1 MFETFWNLT
10 VPKLLIIRDIRLGLI
25 NRMFQLGVIFYLI
38 YSLSYTESYY
48 NLEVPRG
55 YITSKWAES
64 NKLYETQRT
73 YMTNTSAFE
82 YCNSTDHNYIYSLPY
97 WDYRN
102 ISCVNLPYSE
112 LYEKGEN
119 EFFFMTMFTENK
131 IRIESDLG
139 NRSACNIYDKL
150 DGNEL
155 CQNYKNYYTVGVE
168 DMNFV
173 FDYKYL
179 TSFQSGGN
187 YGDDTSR
194 SVKTLIY
201 DSKSKHIKTFKEN
214 QNIQFTLKEWLDI
227 VNINLDDYNGATKT
241 SETDDITIFN
251 PKYPQYRTT
260 GIQIVVNIECSNRIK
275 TTREKYGTT
284 LCKIFPEINE
294 GWASK
299 GSSITYEKYPETLL
313 TNYSSHYYDRYR
325 YGIKFDFF
333 VSGEMGEFSINNLI
347 NTIINSVV
355 LMGSCA
361 AIIVLVISNL
371 CCNYTEKIIEER
383 VKQSELNVNTVS
395 GCCVKKNPPENT
407 IIKGRGVI
415 KTIEV

>member
-1 MFETFWNLT
+1 MFESFWNLT
-10 VPKLLIIRDIRLGLI
+10 VPKLLIIRDIRLGII
-25 NRMFQLGVIFYLI
+25 NRIFQLGVIFYLI
-38 YSLSYTESYY
+38 YSLAFTESYY

-64 NKLYETQRT
+64 NTLYQTQRK
-73 YMTNTSAFE
+73 YMNNVSAFN
-82 YCNSTDHNYIYSLPY
+82 YCNNSNHNYIYSLPY

-131 IRIESDLG
+131 IKLESNLE
-139 NRSACNIYDKL
+139 NYSSCEIYDRL

-168 DMNFV
+168 DMKFI

-179 TSFQSGGN
+179 TSFQIGGN
-187 YGDDTSR
+187 FGDKNSKP
-194 SVKTLIY
+194 VETLIY
-201 DSKSKHIKTFKEN
+201 NSKNKLVKKFKKN
-214 QNIQFTLKEWLDI
+214 RNIEFTLKEWLNI
-227 VNINLDDYNGATKT
+227 VNVDLEDYNSATKL
-241 SETDDITIFN
+241 SEVDSISIKM

-260 GIQIVVNIECSNRIK
+260 GIQIIVNIQCSNLIK
-275 TTREKYGTT
+275 TTQNKYGTT
-284 LCKIFPEINE
+284 ICKIYPDINK

-299 GSSITYEKYPETLL
+299 GSSITYEKYPNTLL
-313 TNYSSHYYDRYR
+313 ENYSSHYYDRYR

-333 VSGEMGEFSINNLI
+333 ISGEIGDFSMNNLI
-347 NTIINSVV
+347 NTIINAVV

-361 AIIVLVISNL
+361 AIIVLVISNF
-371 CCNYTEKIIEER
+371 CCDYTDKIIEER
-383 VKQSELNVNTVS
+383 AKKSDLMIDKVS
-395 GCCVKKNPPENT
+395 SCCAKKEIPAN
-407 IIKGRGVI
+407 KVI
-415 KTIEV
+415 RCNTIEV